1 MDIISQPNLPQ
12 KDNKQLLEE
21 NQRLLKLIL
30 HNTNKTRKYILLGR
44 LVSAVYLLLV
54 LGSVIVAAI
63 TLPPLLKTAVQPY
76 KELLG
81 LPLSGQNGSNTINEV
96 QQFLEDYR

>member
-1 MDIISQPNLPQ
+1 MDIISQPNIPQ

-30 HNTNKTRKYILLGR
+30 HNTDKTRKYILLGR
-44 LVSAVYLLLV
+44 LVSLVYLLLV
-54 LGSVIVAAI
+54 AGSIVVAAI
-63 TLPPLLKTAVQPY
+63 TLPPLLGKAIEPY
-76 KELLG
+76 KQLLG
-81 LPLSGQNGSNTINEV
+81 GPQGQNVNPDLINEV